1 MCSCVVAATL
11 SRGGYHD
18 SQAKHP
24 AAKHHMAE
32 GSRDSCIQERCPLT
46 VYSACNN
53 KISNSFFPETFQK
66 GWVAGSRNP
75 GREKDWCL
83 CEGVI

>member
-11 SRGGYHD
+11 SCGGYHD

-24 AAKHHMAE
+24 AARDLMAE
-32 GSRDSCIQERCPLT
+32 GSRDSYVQGRCPLT

-75 GREKDWCL
+75 GREKD
-83 CEGVI
+83 